1 MLEASSANPFF
12 IVGAQRSGTTMLRLM
27 LNQHS
32 RLCVPFESVFIP
44 TFYRRLTEFGYL
56 GQTAN
61 MQRLLDEIA
70 ADPWVI
76 KGKLIPDKSSVLGR
90 SPRDYAELVDAIF
103 TTLASSQGKTRWGD
117 KTPTYVLDI
126 DVLWDMFPGCRI
138 VHLVRDGRDVA
149 QSLRHLS
156 WGSRN
161 LLKTAADWRWKVMLG
176 RKMGRMIPDNYLE
189 IRYEDLVTNPEATLR
204 VICDHLGGITFER
217 EMLNYSDTAKDSMP
231 EASLRWHLSSVSKPD
246 KSKVLQWKERLSVN
260 DQILFDEVAG
270 DALELF
276 GYERAAHKPNLGTK
290 IRRARYALLG
300 YA

>member
-1 MLEASSANPFF
+1 MTEASSGKPFF
-12 IVGAQRSGTTMLRLM
+12 VVGAQRSGTTMLRLM
-27 LNQHS
+27 LNRHS

-44 TFYRRLTEFGYL
+44 HFYRRLTEFDNL
-56 GQTAN
+56 EQIAN

-76 KGKLIPDKSSVLGR
+76 KGKLIPDKTGVLAR
-90 SPRDYAELVDAIF
+90 MPHNYPELVDAIF
-103 TTLASSQGKTRWGD
+103 STLASSQGKTRWGD
-117 KTPTYVLDI
+117 KTPTYVEDI

-149 QSLRHLS
+149 QSLRLLS

-161 LLKTAADWRWKVMLG
+161 LLKTASDWRWKVMLG
-176 RKMGRMIPDNYLE
+176 RKMGRMIPNNYLE
-189 IRYEDLVTNPEATLR
+189 IRYEDLVINSEATLR
-204 VICDHLGGITFER
+204 IICDHIGGVAFEP
-217 EMLNYSDTAKDSMP
+217 EMLNYFDTAKDSMP
-231 EASLRWHLSSVSKPD
+231 EASLRWHMSSVNQPD
-246 KSKVLQWKERLSVN
+246 KSKVQQWKDRMSVN

-270 DALELF
+270 DILDLF
-276 GYERAAHKPNLGTK
+276 GYERITHKPNLGTK